1 MASVYDQIEALTSEI
16 NELVLSLPR
25 VGAKDVG
32 LDWRCPSLYIDV
44 INKCVYVDQD
54 RAGTLNYYGGFEY
67 IDKDYQRSCGGFI
80 RYTEDTR
87 VDRVI
92 FKFIDNWCGKHTEP
106 VELDNI
112 IELFAEL
119 GVELYMEIE
128 ACVEEFEGL
137 EEDYNSKL
145 VEAVQ
150 QVLDKQNMPL
160 QLQLVSDSSVMISVN
175 DAPV

>member
-1 MASVYDQIEALTSEI
+1 MCNVFDQIEALTSEI

-32 LDWRCPSLYIDV
+32 LDWRCPSLHIDV
-44 INKCVYVDQD
+44 INKCVYVDQE

-67 IDKDYQRSCGGFI
+67 IDKDYQRGCGGFI

-112 IELFAEL
+112 IELFEGL

-128 ACVEEFEGL
+128 ACVEEFN
-137 EEDYNSKL
+137 EDEPNTKL

-150 QVLDKQNMPL
+150 NMLDKMNMPL
-160 QLQLVSDSSVMISVN
+160 QLELVNDSSVMISIN